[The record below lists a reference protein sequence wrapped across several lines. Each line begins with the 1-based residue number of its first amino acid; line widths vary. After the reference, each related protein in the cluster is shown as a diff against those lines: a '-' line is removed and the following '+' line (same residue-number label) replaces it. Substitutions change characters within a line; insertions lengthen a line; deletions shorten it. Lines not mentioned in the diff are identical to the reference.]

1 MSVSDIPA
9 NIPAHLPVIG
19 LILAGGMGRRM
30 GGVDKGLVELDGK
43 PMVTHVIERLGPQ
56 VDRLLINA
64 NRNTDTYASHGVPV
78 VGDRLDGYAG
88 PLAGLDAGLHALGDE
103 DAWVVTCPCD
113 SPFVPLDLVARLHD
127 AAASS
132 SADIAMVRAGGFNQP
147 VFLFARTTVA
157 ASLADFLASG
167 DRKIDRWVFKQAHVV
182 VDFDDCVEAFA
193 NINTPEELAS
203 HRKS

>member
-1 MSVSDIPA
+1 MSAS
-9 NIPAHLPVIG
+9 NTPVVG
-19 LILAGGMGRRM
+19 LILAGGMGSRM

-43 PMVTHVIERLGPQ
+43 PMVTHVIKRLGPQ
-56 VDRLLINA
+56 CDRLMINA
-64 NRNTDTYASHGVPV
+64 NRNAGTYAGYDVPV
-78 VGDRLDGYAG
+78 IGDRLEGYAG
-88 PLAGLDAGLHALGDE
+88 PLAGLDAGLNALGDE

-113 SPFVPLDLVARLHD
+113 SPFVPTDLVSRLRTAAEAAD
-127 AAASS
+127 AN
-132 SADIAMVRAGGFNQP
+132 IAMVRAGGFNQP
-147 VFLFARTTVA
+147 VFLLARTKVA

-203 HRKS
+203 HQKS